1 MYATWWERMAVD
13 QVIQYL
19 INHKDKPAL
28 AIKSSFSC
36 IWLFA
41 GDILKSLEHLTL
53 RHQHTD
59 ILGMMVSLLLLW
71 HQFYG
76 QPFLR
81 EQIIS
86 NLYWRAQLSEHFS
99 VKSWLQT
106 YSKLPLLRASS
117 YRQPDTILK
126 TLFFFFPHLKWQV
139 LKIRVPKGSRKK
151 SLTIFLSVLITSAMK
166 S

>member
-1 MYATWWERMAVD
+1 MWCEKMAVD

-19 INHKDKPAL
+19 INHQDRPAL

-36 IWLFA
+36 FWLLSV
-41 GDILKSLEHLTL
+41 DTLKSLEHLTQRL
-53 RHQHTD
+53 QHTD

-86 NLYWRAQLSEHFS
+86 NLYWRAELSEHFS
-99 VKSWLQT
+99 VKTWLQT
-106 YSKLPLLRASS
+106 YSKLPLLRPSS

-139 LKIRVPKGSRKK
+139 LKIRFPKGSRKK
-151 SLTIFLSVLITSAMK
+151 SLRIFLSVLISSAMK

>member
-1 MYATWWERMAVD
+1 
-13 QVIQYL
+13 
-19 INHKDKPAL
+19 
-28 AIKSSFSC
+28 
-36 IWLFA
+36 
-41 GDILKSLEHLTL
+41 
-53 RHQHTD
+53 
-59 ILGMMVSLLLLW
+59 MMVSLLLLW
-71 HQFYG
+71 HRFYG

-99 VKSWLQT
+99 VKTWLQT

-117 YRQPDTILK
+117 YCQTYTILK

-139 LKIRVPKGSRKK
+139 LKIRVPKGSRTK
-151 SLTIFLSVLITSAMK
+151 SLRIFLSVLISSAMK

>member
-1 MYATWWERMAVD
+1 MWCERMAVD

-19 INHKDKPAL
+19 INHQGKPAL

-36 IWLFA
+36 IWLLA
-41 GDILKSLEHLTL
+41 GDTLKSLEHLTL
-53 RHQHTD
+53 RQQHTD
-59 ILGMMVSLLLLW
+59 ILEMMVSLLRLW
-71 HQFYG
+71 HRFYG

-86 NLYWRAQLSEHFS
+86 NLYERAQLSEHFG
-99 VKSWLQT
+99 VKTWLQT
-106 YSKLPLLRASS
+106 YSKFPLLRASS

-151 SLTIFLSVLITSAMK
+151 SLRIFLSVLITSAMK